1 MVFEMTKDHGCSTGN
16 KHCTRGAQT
25 EGEGNK
31 KTLVFREQSPSS
43 WLILSCHDHTHHL
56 VAINKMETYRAETIS
71 TYMNLFNKNTTTY
84 IHMYRERERERERE
98 RGKERER
105 EGAREREREWASQ
118 RRKKK
123 EQTVNI

>member
-84 IHMYRERERERERE
+84 IHMYRERERERARERE
-98 RGKERER
+98 GKRERER
-105 EGAREREREWASQ
+105 EGARERERE
-118 RRKKK
+118 RGRVKGEKRKNK
-123 EQTVNI
+123 Q